1 MAAFLVHAKVKAK
14 VKAKGL
20 FRISRKGGGV
30 VLFGKSARKK
40 THTPPW
46 SHCKILVPPPSE
58 AYQGSRDESRER
70 GIQGGG
76 GITQKGYF
84 ALICFFLC
92 VCKKWIPLGVSVK
105 FWYPPPR
112 KPCQKRVP
120 PLAKGPPPPLREI
133 LNSP

>member
-1 MAAFLVHAKVKAK
+1 MYFHGCRKQ
-14 VKAKGL
+14 G
-20 FRISRKGGGV
+20 RIVRK
-30 VLFGKSARKK
+30 
-40 THTPPW
+40 
-46 SHCKILVPPPSE
+46 
-58 AYQGSRDESRER
+58 

-76 GITQKGYF
+76 GTARKGYY
-84 ALICFFLC
+84 ALFCFFF
-92 VCKKWIPLGVSVK
+92 VRVKNGSPPLGVSVK